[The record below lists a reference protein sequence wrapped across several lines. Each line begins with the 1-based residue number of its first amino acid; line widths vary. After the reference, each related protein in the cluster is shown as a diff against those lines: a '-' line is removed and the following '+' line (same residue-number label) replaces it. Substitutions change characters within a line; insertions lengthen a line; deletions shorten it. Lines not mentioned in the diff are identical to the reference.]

1 MDKRVDKQIRLRRSL
16 TSRCARPSI
25 KRWSPW
31 GLWKPSFSTRPLSE
45 QPQECIQAA
54 TCIKKTPANK
64 YFKLLLVYRR
74 LRGGKRRNRCFENET
89 FTRFFFSV
97 ANCISAFCT
106 CILFL
111 PTNVC
116 KILESSQFTSFSIS
130 VRVILTSSQQS
141 LSGPQSL
148 PDGQS
153 ATVCL

>member
-1 MDKRVDKQIRLRRSL
+1 MPGLPSKGGVHGDYESHPFLLGHCLSSHRNAYKQLP
-16 TSRCARPSI
+16 A
-25 KRWSPW
+25 
-31 GLWKPSFSTRPLSE
+31 F
-45 QPQECIQAA
+45 
-54 TCIKKTPANK
+54 KKNPANK

-97 ANCISAFCT
+97 ANYISAFCT